1 VKTLATILSAFCIAF
16 AGLQWWQ
23 IVYRVQLF
31 YRDYGGERYA
41 NHVGDDV
48 FIFIHVFNI
57 ALLFAGAFAAWTH
70 WREPGAWR
78 WYVVSIAAANLI
90 AWLAFIYM
98 HATGVLVGYNEFIR
112 HVKGQ

>member
-1 VKTLATILSAFCIAF
+1 MKTPATVITAFAIAF

-31 YRDYGGERYA
+31 YRHYGGERYA
-41 NHVGDDV
+41 NHISDD
-48 FIFIHVFNI
+48 IFTMIHAVNI
-57 ALLFAGAFAAWTH
+57 VLLFAGVFAAWTF

-78 WYVVSIAAANLI
+78 WCPVSVAALNVI

-98 HATGVLVGYNEFIR
+98 HATGVLVGYDEFIQ
-112 HVKGQ
+112 HW